1 MPTRISVL
9 LPVFNAEAT
18 LAACLESI
26 LGQTFAD
33 FEVIAVN
40 DGSDDGT
47 AGVLA
52 QFIGRDSRLRVVAME
67 HEGIV
72 AALNRG
78 LAACSA
84 PFVAR
89 MDADDLMEPARLEK
103 QFRFMEQT
111 PGCDLVGTLIEP
123 FRVGGTPS
131 PGMVRFHGWMN
142 SLVTD
147 AEIRAAQFI
156 DLPIAHPTFFARR
169 AWFER
174 LGGYRDCPWV
184 EDYDLFLR
192 AAGSGAAFG
201 KVPEVLVYR
210 GDGEGRLTRHDPR
223 CGREA
228 LYLAKCK
235 YLVEHGWLDGK
246 DGVVVA
252 GTGPSGR
259 FVAEEL
265 ARQGAAIRAFID
277 NREGPPGRTV
287 MEIPAHGFSGE
298 IPGEIFQAHRD
309 AFFVL
314 CIGEPDGRAQFL
326 ARLESLGFNQ
336 GRDFTR
342 FI

>member
-1 MPTRISVL
+1 MPARISVL

-26 LGQTFAD
+26 FSQTFTD

-103 QFRFMEQT
+103 QLRFMEQN
-111 PGCDLVGTLIEP
+111 PSCDLAGTLIMP

-131 PGMVRFHGWMN
+131 PGMVRFHEWMN

-169 AWFER
+169 ELFER
-174 LGGYRDCPWV
+174 LGG
-184 EDYDLFLR
+184 
-192 AAGSGAAFG
+192 
-201 KVPEVLVYR
+201 
-210 GDGEGRLTRHDPR
+210 
-223 CGREA
+223 
-228 LYLAKCK
+228 
-235 YLVEHGWLDGK
+235 
-246 DGVVVA
+246 
-252 GTGPSGR
+252 
-259 FVAEEL
+259 
-265 ARQGAAIRAFID
+265 
-277 NREGPPGRTV
+277 
-287 MEIPAHGFSGE
+287 
-298 IPGEIFQAHRD
+298 
-309 AFFVL
+309 
-314 CIGEPDGRAQFL
+314 
-326 ARLESLGFNQ
+326 
-336 GRDFTR
+336 
-342 FI
+342 